1 MWLASYSQSWQW
13 LFPDSPAE
21 GSRGRGQTSKG
32 TGKKKKKEKSS
43 IAIWAMI
50 SKKAVTQGESCPAP
64 PQQGSIHLELTAKT
78 MPCLTKM
85 FEENNL
91 RVMERK

>member
-1 MWLASYSQSWQW
+1 MTHILRADNGYFLIALLRGVGEGAILAKE
-13 LFPDSPAE
+13 LE
-21 GSRGRGQTSKG
+21 
-32 TGKKKKKEKSS
+32 KKKKKEKSS